1 MASEEIAKK
10 TWKIKVQWW
19 DNQNMY
25 ILCPWCNEIH
35 RHGFNGNYSQR
46 HRRAPHCDPVRNG
59 NRKFQYLKYYLDYE
73 IQFPVLPA
81 DTFEI
86 DKDNLRFVAGGARVP
101 DDDEDDVPEDKADHL
116 RAAFRE
122 SIEKKQKWTE
132 AIETVIISEDFPTR
146 KIVYVESEMA
156 FGNVRYVREY
166 LESSSEADI
175 FLHGVKSWEGPQ
187 YDASDNESEEI
198 STRNNVVV
206 TLGETALHMAARDPS
221 SEMVQLLLSKGADA
235 NATDCDGRT
244 ALMEAALW
252 GRLENVGIL
261 LKYGADKS
269 MKCIDGR
276 QLRCA
281 ANFAKPLEQNV
292 EARRMHAGISLEDT
306 YARDKDRED
315 IVLLLEDV
323 ADEPGPYQ
331 LDVFFYQRSPKDRTT
346 LSLTTHYSLPTEW
359 KTVACLIR
367 GGGLPEIAAMSGWSH
382 EQSEDIRVSGQ
393 DWTAKVLRLC
403 KQVGFDLEPD
413 KYRDKGVPG
422 QYNAWH
428 AEKQLIT
435 YFVHKH
441 LFLEL
446 LIPEEPEVE
455 SLFSKLTLGQC
466 KTKLVDLRKESL
478 KHSLKEAKIVV
489 SRPQCYDCKRFVE
502 KVNFKLG
509 LDLRLYHR
517 CLESTCNVCPN

>member
-1 MASEEIAKK
+1 M
-10 TWKIKVQWW
+10 
-19 DNQNMY
+19 
-25 ILCPWCNEIH
+25 
-35 RHGFNGNYSQR
+35 
-46 HRRAPHCDPVRNG
+46 
-59 NRKFQYLKYYLDYE
+59 
-73 IQFPVLPA
+73 
-81 DTFEI
+81 
-86 DKDNLRFVAGGARVP
+86 
-101 DDDEDDVPEDKADHL
+101 
-116 RAAFRE
+116 
-122 SIEKKQKWTE
+122 
-132 AIETVIISEDFPTR
+132 
-146 KIVYVESEMA
+146 
-156 FGNVRYVREY
+156 
-166 LESSSEADI
+166 
-175 FLHGVKSWEGPQ
+175 
-187 YDASDNESEEI
+187 
-198 STRNNVVV
+198 V
-206 TLGETALHMAARDPS
+206 TLGETALHMAAREAS
-221 SEMVQLLLSKGADA
+221 SEMVELILSKGADA

-306 YARDKDRED
+306 YVRDKDRED
-315 IVLLLEDV
+315 IVLLLEDA

-331 LDVFFYQRSPKDRTT
+331 LDAFFYQRSPKDRTA

-359 KTVACLIR
+359 KTVARLIR

-413 KYRDKGVPG
+413 KCRDQGVPG
-422 QYNAWH
+422 QYNACH
-428 AEKQLIT
+428 AEKQLIA

-446 LIPEEPEVE
+446 IIPEEPEVE
-455 SLFSKLTLGQC
+455 SLFSKLTLEELAEKSHREEERQYRQY
-466 KTKLVDLRKESL
+466 KLVDLRKASL

-489 SRPQCYDCKRFVE
+489 SRPQCYDCVRFAE